1 MLWVSPSMYGKTL
14 AWYVHTKSLEPKNCT
29 GNSPTSCF
37 IFRMLCGTSLAKQ
50 TSAGHHLEISI
61 SFQIFKFSSL
71 TAEVRC
77 AVLGPDL
84 KRPHLTHRM
93 SLKRGLF
100 PALQSLQNQLPWG
113 ISMFK
118 HSWWKAA
125 GQDSQ
130 HRRLP
135 PANQHETAGFV
146 GCTNNV
152 AIVQSGVVKAMVLEI
167 IGQLK

>member
-37 IFRMLCGTSLAKQ
+37 IFRMLWGTSLAKQ
-50 TSAGHHLEISI
+50 TSAGHHLENSS
-61 SFQIFKFSSL
+61 SFQRCKSSSL
-71 TAEVRC
+71 TAKVRC
-77 AVLGPDL
+77 AASGPDL

-113 ISMFK
+113 ISIFK

-130 HRRLP
+130 QRRLP
-135 PANQHETAGFV
+135 PASEQETGDSV
-146 GCTNNV
+146 GCANNG
-152 AIVQSGVVKAMVLEI
+152 ASSGVVKRI
-167 IGQLK
+167 S

>member
-1 MLWVSPSMYGKTL
+1 MYGKTL

-50 TSAGHHLEISI
+50 TSAGHHLENWIGS
-61 SFQIFKFSSL
+61 QICKLSSSS
-71 TAEVRC
+71 AEVRC
-77 AVLGPDL
+77 VVLGPDL

-135 PANQHETAGFV
+135 PANQQQTAGWV
-146 GCTNNV
+146 ACTNTAEMV
-152 AIVQSGVVKAMVLEI
+152 PSGVVKTTVLQAT
-167 IGQLK
+167 GQ